1 MEIDGKGCDAG
12 VNRGSISERT
22 ETDELLQLTA
32 TRVLSIDGTMASR
45 IPIVPELPKMLRDA
59 AFRGVLIPFVG
70 AGASVLAGCPTWG
83 ELADDAL
90 KHFIGTGHF
99 TYAQFDQI
107 ERLPPRVKLSIALGL
122 QEKHEAL
129 IDFGRFLHPPEQENH
144 ESNQKG
150 QRLYTGLSGLGRT
163 FVTTNYDKWLDES
176 LAAPYATIAEDAPAS
191 PGSRRVLFRKT
202 EFTAANLNQENTVIH
217 LHGSVSDP
225 GGMIVSTRDYVAH
238 YRNDRRGEENPVL
251 TFLENLFR
259 NKHVLFVG
267 YSLQELE
274 ILEYVMLKA
283 GEDRIVG
290 SQPRHFMLQGFFSH
304 EFELMQNLRD
314 YYEQCGIKLLPFSRD
329 HKDRDQLIEV
339 VEEFAAEISVSP
351 LMKAQEFQEMK
362 KWLE

>member
-1 MEIDGKGCDAG
+1 
-12 VNRGSISERT
+12 
-22 ETDELLQLTA
+22 
-32 TRVLSIDGTMASR
+32 MASR
-45 IPIVPELPKMLRDA
+45 IPIVPELPEILRDA

-70 AGASVLAGCPTWG
+70 AGASVLAGCPTW
-83 ELADDAL
+83 EKLADEAL

-122 QEKHEAL
+122 QEKHETL
-129 IDFGRFLHPPEQENH
+129 IDFGRFLHPPEH
-144 ESNQKG
+144 ESRENNQKG
-150 QRLYTGLSGLGRT
+150 QRLYAGLLRLGHT

-176 LAAPYATIAEDAPAS
+176 LAAPHATIAEDAPDASAS
-191 PGSRRVLFRKT
+191 PASPASPANRRVLFRKA

-217 LHGSVSDP
+217 LHGSISDP
-225 GGMIVSTRDYVAH
+225 SRMIVSTRDYVAH

-259 NKHVLFVG
+259 SKHVLFVG
-267 YSLQELE
+267 YGVHELE

-283 GEDRIVG
+283 GENRTVDLP
-290 SQPRHFMLQGFFSH
+290 PRHFMLQGFFSH
-304 EFELMQNLRD
+304 EFELMQNLQD

-339 VEEFAAEISVSP
+339 VEDFAAKISVSP
-351 LMKAQEFQEMK
+351 LMKAQEFQEMER
-362 KWLE
+362 WLE